1 MKLKNIIKYLIR
13 FLFLQGVIS
22 VVTIWYFDNFVFIN
36 AEHKFEIYLNLVEDR
51 ERFYNFLPLSWIT
64 IDALLVFLISIF
76 LVILYSTKFYTYVN
90 ELDFSYENK
99 FFDDYLMLYLM
110 WNSFIFSSLYV
121 FRVTGLSRAN
131 LILFSFIVPVILLV
145 FRNSEIISLLLGR
158 SISKENYIAFN
169 LDELSNFINLRI
181 IAYRNQKLVIN
192 CDESELSATVE
203 KEVNKLNKVVNLN
216 LIILRLKKSVQ
227 LESSLEDF
235 LINLNKKVLIISD
248 NKLSFRKNFIYRV
261 ANVDKKYL
269 YYFNNDI
276 QYGAKFILK
285 RLLDIFISS
294 ILLIFLFPVFFIISI
309 LIIYYGETP
318 FIIKQSRVGLH
329 GKKFKMYKF
338 KTMYNNSHEKRK
350 DLDDQNKKSGPLF
363 KIEDDPRI
371 IKNLSFLRKY
381 SLDELPQLINVLKGE
396 MSLVGPRPLFEEDS
410 EYFDK
415 KYMRRLNVMPG
426 MTGLLQINERNTDD
440 FDVWYKYDIEYIE
453 NWNLYLDIKILFKT
467 LGALKHKNTS
477 GK

>member
-76 LVILYSTKFYTYVN
+76 LIILYSTKFYTYVN

-285 RLLDIFISS
+285 RLLGIFISS

-338 KTMYNNSHEKRK
+338 KTMFNNSHEKRK
-350 DLDDQNKKSGPLF
+350 DLDDQNKKDGPLF
-363 KIEDDPRI
+363 KIDDDPRI

-467 LGALKHKNTS
+467 FGALKHKNTS

>member
-1 MKLKNIIKYLIR
+1 MKLKNILKYLIR
-13 FLFLQGVIS
+13 FLFLQTLIS
-22 VVTIWYFDNFVFIN
+22 FVTIWYFDNFIFTS
-36 AEHKFEIYLNLVEDR
+36 AEHKFEIYLNLIEDR
-51 ERFYNFLPLSWIT
+51 SRFYSFIPLSWIT
-64 IDALLVFLISIF
+64 IDALIVFLITLF
-76 LVILYSTKFYTYVN
+76 LIILYATKFYTYVN

-99 FFDDYLMLYLM
+99 FIDDYLMLYLM

-121 FRVTGLSRAN
+121 FRVSGLSRAN
-131 LILFSFIVPVILLV
+131 LIIFSFIVPLILLI

-158 SISKENYIAFN
+158 SITKENFIAFN
-169 LDELSNFINLRI
+169 LDELSNFLNLRI
-181 IAYRNQKLVIN
+181 IAYRNQKQLIN
-192 CDESELSATVE
+192 CDEINLTTVVQE
-203 KEVNKLNKVVNLN
+203 EVNKLNKSINLN
-216 LIILRLKKSVQ
+216 LIILRLKDTERLK
-227 LESSLEDF
+227 SSLENY

-248 NKLSFRKNFIYRV
+248 NKLEFGKNFIFRA
-261 ANVDKKYL
+261 ANIDSKYL

-285 RLLDIFISS
+285 RVLDIIISTL
-294 ILLIFLFPVFFIISI
+294 LLIFLLPILLIISL
-309 LIIYYGETP
+309 LIIYYGSMP
-318 FIIKQSRVGLH
+318 FLIKQSRVGLH

-338 KTMYNNSHEKRK
+338 KTMFNDSHHKRK
-350 DLDDQNKKSGPLF
+350 DLKELNKKEGPLF
-363 KIEDDPRI
+363 KLDEDPRI

-381 SLDELPQLINVLKGE
+381 SLDELPQLFNVIKGE

-415 KYMRRLNVMPG
+415 NYMRRLNVLPG

-440 FDVWYKYDIEYIE
+440 FEVWYKYDIEYIE

-467 LGALKHKNTS
+467 FGAIKRDNTS

>member
-22 VVTIWYFDNFVFIN
+22 VITIWYFDNFVFIN

-76 LVILYSTKFYTYVN
+76 LIILYSTKFYTYVN

-216 LIILRLKKSVQ
+216 LIILRLKKSVK
-227 LESSLEDF
+227 LESNLEDY

-248 NKLSFRKNFIYRV
+248 NKLDFRKNFIYRV
-261 ANVDKKYL
+261 ANVDTKYL

-276 QYGAKFILK
+276 QYGAKFIIK

-294 ILLIFLFPVFFIISI
+294 ILLIFLFPVFLIISI
-309 LIIYYGETP
+309 LIIYYGQTP

-338 KTMYNNSHEKRK
+338 KTMFNDSHEKRK
-350 DLDDQNKKSGPLF
+350 DLDDQNKKGGPLF
-363 KIEDDPRI
+363 KIDDDPRI
-371 IKNLSFLRKY
+371 IKNLSFLRRY

-440 FDVWYKYDIEYIE
+440 FDIWYKYDIEYIE

-467 LGALKHKNTS
+467 FGAIKHKNTS

>member
-338 KTMYNNSHEKRK
+338 KTMLNNSHEKRK
-350 DLDDQNKKSGPLF
+350 DLDDQNKKGGPLF
-363 KIEDDPRI
+363 KIDDDPRI

-467 LGALKHKNTS
+467 FGALKHKNTS